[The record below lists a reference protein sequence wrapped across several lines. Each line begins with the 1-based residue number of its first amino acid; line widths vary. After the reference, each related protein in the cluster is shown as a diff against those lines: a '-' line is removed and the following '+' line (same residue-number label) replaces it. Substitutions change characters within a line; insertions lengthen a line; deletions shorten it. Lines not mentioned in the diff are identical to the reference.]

1 MAHSTPARTPLKPGS
16 GPGPR
21 TVYRATPRRRRAST
35 RTRRIVVL
43 VVLALIAL
51 VVLRGLMMRGEV
63 APGVSVNGVDIGG
76 LSPEDA
82 RLRLKEELVP
92 QLDRTIAVTLDS
104 QSAPMNPAELD
115 TRIDVTQTVDRAMQT
130 GRLQSLLLP
139 LVYSNSVA
147 PAVATPVHPRIPA
160 NLRLI
165 SEPARN
171 AKVRIADGKTTISPA
186 RDGHSIS
193 PRAILLATANAALA
207 GERKLVLRSK
217 VTKPTISTAA
227 ARSAADQAAELA
239 SAPVAINADGSRVGA
254 LPTSALQNAV
264 AVRNVD
270 GKATI
275 TFDPKL
281 LAPAVNEVLG
291 SKVRDPQNAVWDTNG
306 QRAWVEPAKDG
317 IGFDPQKVADAV
329 RAAAISG
336 GARQADIELT
346 RIDPKRTTAEAEQ
359 FGITTKIAGATTE
372 LGDSSENRI
381 HNVALMAEI
390 LDNRL
395 VMPGQQFSF
404 NEAVGPRT
412 PDRGFLEGM
421 AIVDGLLI
429 PSIGGGV
436 CQVATTLFD
445 AVYAAGLE
453 VDERHNHD
461 LYISH
466 YGLGMDATVSWDD
479 LDFQFTNNTE
489 HPLLIRATAD
499 ASTMIVNLYSAPADG
514 RTVETHTSERYAIE
528 KPKKRYIIDKYAAPG
543 SMMKY
548 VDGQEGFAVDVQR
561 IVKKDGKVLSEDTFV
576 STYAAQEDTYI
587 AAPDANVPGDGDIQQ
602 PPWGWVSPNDPSGK
616 PYTG

>member
-1 MAHSTPARTPLKPGS
+1 MAPSPPARTSLKPGS

-21 TVYRATPRRRRAST
+21 TVYRATPRRQRTST

-43 VVLALIAL
+43 AVLALIGL
-51 VVLRGLMMRGEV
+51 VLVRGLMMRGDV

-76 LSPEDA
+76 LSPADA
-82 RLRLKEELVP
+82 KQRLKDELVP
-92 QLDRTIAVTLDS
+92 QLDRNVAVTLDT

-139 LVYSNSVA
+139 LVYSSDAA
-147 PAVATPVHPRIPA
+147 PAIATPVHPRIPA
-160 NLRLI
+160 NLRMMA
-165 SEPARN
+165 EPAHN
-171 AKVRIADGKTTISPA
+171 ATVRISDGKTTISPA

-207 GERKLVLRSK
+207 GQRKLVLHSK
-217 VTKPTISTAA
+217 ITQPAISTQAAKTAA
-227 ARSAADQAAELA
+227 AEATQLA
-239 SAPVAINADGSRVGA
+239 SAPVALNADGSRVGA
-254 LPTSALQNAV
+254 LSTATLQNAV
-264 AVRNVD
+264 MVRNVD
-270 GKATI
+270 GKASI
-275 TFDPKL
+275 TFDPKV

-291 SKVRDPQNAVWDTNG
+291 TRIREPQNAAWGTNG
-306 QRAWVEPAKDG
+306 QRAWVEPAKEG
-317 IGFDPQKVADAV
+317 VGFKPTEVADAV
-329 RAAAISG
+329 RAAAMGG
-336 GARQADIELT
+336 GARQAEISLT
-346 RIDPKRTTAEAEQ
+346 RVAPSRTTADAEK
-359 FGITTKIAGATTE
+359 FGISTKIAGATTE

-412 PDRGFLEGM
+412 PERGFLEGM

-445 AVYAAGLE
+445 AVFAAGLE

-466 YGLGMDATVSWDD
+466 YGLGMDATVSWSD
-479 LDFQFTNNTE
+479 LDFKFTNNTA

-499 ASTMIVNLYSAPADG
+499 SSTMIVNLYSAPADS
-514 RTVETHTSERYAIE
+514 RTVVTETSDRYAVQTPE
-528 KPKKRYIIDKYAAPG
+528 KRYLTDPLAPPK
-543 SMMKY
+543 SVTKY
-548 VDGQEGFAVDVQR
+548 VDGADGFAVDVTR
-561 IVKKDGKVLSEDTFV
+561 SVKKDGKELSHDVFV
-576 STYAAQEDTYI
+576 STYSSQPDTYI
-587 AAPDANVPGDGDIQQ
+587 VGPGAFPPGDAVAEE
-602 PPWGWVSPNDPSGK
+602 PPYGWVSPFGPGN
-616 PYTG
+616 